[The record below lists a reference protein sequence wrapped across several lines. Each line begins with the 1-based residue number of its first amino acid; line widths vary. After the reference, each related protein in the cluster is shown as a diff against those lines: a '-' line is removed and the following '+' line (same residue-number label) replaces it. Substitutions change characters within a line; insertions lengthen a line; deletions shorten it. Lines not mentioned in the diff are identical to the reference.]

1 MTSHQGTGRVI
12 AVLLLVA
19 SLAAMAEVAASRAV
33 TSTLAPPR
41 PSSWEVGL
49 EVAYAALARGDVLA
63 AQRAYLI
70 ALSGARGERSLRG
83 VVRAAEGLAALGDD
97 AGVAEALEMAGRLRA
112 ADTDP
117 GTLARLQAL
126 REHRD
131 ASAALPSAERPT
143 R

>member
-1 MTSHQGTGRVI
+1 M
-12 AVLLLVA
+12 
-19 SLAAMAEVAASRAV
+19 
-33 TSTLAPPR
+33 
-41 PSSWEVGL
+41 
-49 EVAYAALARGDVLA
+49 
-63 AQRAYLI
+63 
-70 ALSGARGERSLRG
+70 
-83 VVRAAEGLAALGDD
+83 RAAEGLAALGDD